1 VQIELIEDLL
11 PAGVINIVN
20 GFGSEAAS
28 EIVHKLQ
35 QTHGPLMFH
44 LSGGCCDGS
53 TPMCFDKEEFLVG
66 SRDIQMGE
74 IDDCPFY
81 IAADTF
87 TY

>member
-1 VQIELIEDLL
+1 
-11 PAGVINIVN
+11 
-20 GFGSEAAS
+20 
-28 EIVHKLQ
+28 
-35 QTHGPLMFH
+35 MFH